1 MRPSRAIVLAL
12 AMVCVSAPAAV
23 AQGAP
28 QCNDFAKLRADA
40 DQKANAIR
48 SATSNSQRK
57 PEQKELCGLFQ
68 RFSSAEASMVK
79 FLEVNKVWCGV
90 PDQAIKT
97 AKLNH
102 EKTLK
107 IRTAVCS
114 GGQIGEEPRQKP
126 PSLSDALGAPSID
139 TPSNTKTGR
148 GTFDT
153 LTGSPL
159 VK

>member
-1 MRPSRAIVLAL
+1 MRPSRAVVLAL
-12 AMVCVSAPAAV
+12 AMMCVSSPAAM
-23 AQGAP
+23 AQGGA
-28 QCNDFAKLRADA
+28 QCNDFVKLRADA
-40 DQKANAIR
+40 DQKATAIR
-48 SATSNSQRK
+48 TLTSNSQHR

-68 RFSSAEASMVK
+68 RFASAEASMLK

-107 IRTAVCS
+107 LRTSICS
-114 GGQIGEEPRQKP
+114 GGPVGQESRPKP